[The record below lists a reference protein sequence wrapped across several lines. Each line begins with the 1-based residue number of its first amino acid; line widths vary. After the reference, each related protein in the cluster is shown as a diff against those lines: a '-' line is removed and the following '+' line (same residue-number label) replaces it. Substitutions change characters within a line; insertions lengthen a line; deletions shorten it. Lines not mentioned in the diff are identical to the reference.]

1 MANYMRC
8 VSGAFY
14 NLAGSLFQATRYG
27 AAVPFLK
34 ESCALGGKALRLP
47 RHVSKSAM
55 KTNEKEWQQLE
66 EQLFRRWELLAACYL
81 KNGDRKVGNLSL
93 FDLPD
98 YSPTTRLELL
108 PCSASSHSYISFF
121 LFWTYS
127 SERHTCP

>member
-47 RHVSKSAM
+47 RTISKSA
-55 KTNEKEWQQLE
+55 NDKEWEQLE

-81 KNGDRKVGNLSL
+81 KNGDRKVGYLHFIRPFL
-93 FDLPD
+93 A
-98 YSPTTRLELL
+98 YSPKDVSLELL
-108 PCSASSHSYISFF
+108 PCSASSYSYISVFV
-121 LFWTYS
+121 FWTDS
-127 SERHTCP
+127 SERQTCS